1 MVNISDYEFNEP
13 TIHDEDKILPKK
25 FWKVGIISSMTQEK
39 FGYCIDNLYIYDIF
53 NNKCKRDLA
62 RIDDKDVVDEEVLDR
77 YMWESLTEY
86 VEESRVLVYETYLEN
101 GVNECESYFLS
112 LKFLWS
118 TLKKLRNKLFSELDN
133 REDYDRTPLK
143 ISVNFLIRRIERIM
157 AKDEYRF
164 SKEAANGR
172 LSQFKKEAS
181 WEVLR
186 YLVEDAGIIFHAKL
200 TL

>member
-1 MVNISDYEFNEP
+1 MV
-13 TIHDEDKILPKK
+13 ILPDFDLGELSVKEEEGIMPKK
-25 FWKVGIISSMTQEK
+25 FWKLGVISSMTQEQ
-39 FGYCIDNLYIYDIF
+39 FGYCVDNLYNYDMF
-53 NNKCKRDLA
+53 NNKCKRDLE
-62 RIDDKDVVDEEVLDR
+62 RIEEKQGTDEEVLDK

-86 VEESRVLVYETYLEN
+86 VEDSRVLVYETYLEN

-118 TLKKLRNKLFSELDN
+118 TLKKLRNKLFSELDS

-157 AKDEYRF
+157 AKEEYSF
-164 SKEAANGR
+164 SKEASDGR